1 MNSDMALMMIWIGFL
16 IVGCTAAGSLF
27 FWGIRTRQFG
37 DQERARSLPLEAAI
51 PMETPPEEKGE
62 GDNG

>member
-1 MNSDMALMMIWIGFL
+1 MNSDMTLMMIWIGFL
-16 IVGCTAAGSLF
+16 VVGCTAAGSLF

-51 PMETPPEEKGE
+51 PPEEEGE